1 MWSSLLAATLA
12 LALAASAHAQ
22 TCTTPDSMSGT
33 CIVIRSCPPLYK
45 LLQGPKPL
53 PRDVVQFLQKSTCGF
68 QGHNPKVCCPGLDPI
83 QTQQRPTPA
92 TPAPTQSPWGRP
104 PVTRPPPSRP
114 PPQPVDDRNDRP
126 VNVEKEPNL
135 RLLPHSVCGPS
146 STDRIING
154 NKTNVYEYPWMA
166 RLGYQNRNGNI
177 AYRCGGSL
185 INSRYVL
192 TAAHC
197 VEGGRS
203 TESLTTVR
211 LGENDIRTEIDCSII
226 SGTEVCAP
234 PAIDVGVD
242 EVISHPDFSLQGVNR
257 LQNDVALVRLE
268 RRVMFTEAVKPICLP
283 VGNEQFK
290 DLDRKKVTVAGWGTT
305 ENGKCCIGQPEDEH
319 EPETEPVDAPVAE
332 SLAPVGHGSSSLLQV
347 NVPVVPGQQCVDVYK
362 SEVRISPSKQLC
374 AGGTREGDSCQGDS
388 GGPLKYAGIGHQTGD
403 LRTVQFG
410 IVSFGPK
417 RCGSEGM
424 PGVYTRVG
432 YYMQWILRNMRP

>member
-1 MWSSLLAATLA
+1 MSPAALLTVTVALALLAAQA
-12 LALAASAHAQ
+12 PAPARAQ
-22 TCTTPDSMSGT
+22 STCTTPDSMPGT
-33 CIVIRSCPPLYK
+33 CIVIRSCPALYK

-53 PRDVVQFLQKSTCGF
+53 PRDVVQFLQRSTCGF
-68 QGHNPKVCCPGLDPI
+68 EGRNPKVCCPGLDPV
-83 QTQQRPTPA
+83 QTQGGGTFTPSPPRPTRPTP
-92 TPAPTQSPWGRP
+92 PPTESPWNNRP
-104 PVTRPPPSRP
+104 ATSRPPSRP
-114 PPQPVDDRNDRP
+114 PTQPFDDRNDRP

-135 RLLPHSVCGPS
+135 RLLPHNVCGPS
-146 STDRIING
+146 SSDRIING
-154 NKTNVYEYPWMA
+154 NKTNVFDFPWMA
-166 RLGYQNRNGNI
+166 RLGYTNRNGNV

-197 VEGGRS
+197 VEGGKS
-203 TESLTTVR
+203 TETLTTVR
-211 LGENDIRTEIDCSII
+211 LGENDVATEIDCSII

-234 PAIDVGVD
+234 PVVDVDVE
-242 EVISHPDFSLQGVNR
+242 EVVSHPDFSLQGTNR
-257 LQNDVALVRLE
+257 LQNDVALVRLA
-268 RRVMFTEAVKPICLP
+268 RRVQFTEAVKPICLP
-283 VGNEQFK
+283 VGKEQFK
-290 DLDRKKVTVAGWGTT
+290 DLDRKKVTVAGWGVT
-305 ENGKCCIGQPEDEH
+305 EYGQ
-319 EPETEPVDAPVAE
+319 
-332 SLAPVGHGSSSLLQV
+332 SSPSLLQV

-362 SEVRISPSKQLC
+362 SEVRISPNKQLC
-374 AGGTREGDSCQGDS
+374 AGGTRAGDSCQGDS